1 MELGLLVVVF
11 SRRCRGQSIILS
23 LTTTIA
29 LTVFGGYQKIK
40 PEKSTQTKEEAMK
53 KRLTEENKTE
63 RTDNKLEELA
73 TEYQSNLQSS
83 SIERERHRV
92 VSMDRSK
99 GTMRKEKTVLAQI
112 RKRWKSDKM
121 FNEVVLFD

>member
-1 MELGLLVVVF
+1 
-11 SRRCRGQSIILS
+11 
-23 LTTTIA
+23 
-29 LTVFGGYQKIK
+29 
-40 PEKSTQTKEEAMK
+40 MK
-53 KRLTEENKTE
+53 KGLTEENKTE